1 MAEFRDPAGLTRAA
15 VIAVAIF
22 GVAAP
27 ASALLHWIAPPD
39 PAEAGMADLVD
50 LILLIDVSA
59 CAVLVLRWI
68 HRTNANAHTF
78 TDEMSIS
85 PGWAVGWFFVPIANW
100 FKPYQGVRET
110 WNASHEAAGQVDEIG
125 TPLLG
130 WWWGLWLAVTIGS
143 RVSSRMLENSGGL
156 DPGAATIELLSWL
169 LTLPLSLV
177 LIRLMQQLSA
187 AQIAAHRG
195 GVFA

>member
-1 MAEFRDPAGLTRAA
+1 MVEFKDPGGDTQAA

-27 ASALLHWIAPPD
+27 GAALLRWLVPPD
-39 PAEAGMADLVD
+39 PLEAGIADVADLIVG
-50 LILLIDVSA
+50 IAFAA
-59 CAVLVLRWI
+59 CAVLVLSWI
-68 HRTNANAHTF
+68 YRTNANAHSF
-78 TDEMSIS
+78 AGEMSVS

-110 WNASHEAAGQVDEIG
+110 WDASHEAAGQPDEIG

-130 WWWGLWLAVTIGS
+130 WWWGLWLAFSIGN
-143 RVSSRMLENSGGL
+143 RVASRMLESSGGL
-156 DPGAATIELLSWL
+156 DPSAVTIDLLVWL
-169 LTLPLSLV
+169 LALPLSLV
-177 LIRLMQQLSA
+177 LIRLMQRLSS
-187 AQIAAHRG
+187 AQRAAHRG